1 MKTSPIQRPEV
12 LQADILELINQTKP
26 IGLAADEAGSLLAS
40 REKYALYPAKY
51 VREWTKSMLEKL
63 RGQGLIVLTG
73 DCYFP
78 AESVTAG

>member
-1 MKTSPIQRPEV
+1 V
-12 LQADILELINQTKP
+12 Y
-26 IGLAADEAGSLLAS
+26 AA
-40 REKYALYPAKY
+40 YY